1 MSLRNAGEN
10 YENYGSIAETRPL
23 LDNDAV
29 ESSASLGQVFDE
41 GTGAEGKGQDR
52 RQIGQVS
59 AVFIIFNRIIGTG
72 VFSTPSTI
80 LTHSGSVG
88 MTMWLIGAAISA
100 AGTQVYITWG
110 TAFPKNGGEKN
121 YLEYLFRKPKYL
133 ITSMYASNG
142 VLLAWTAGNSLVFG
156 EYMLKAL
163 NREPTRWALRF
174 VALACITFAMLL
186 HGTALNWGLRLQNF
200 LGIFKLVVLFIVVGT
215 GFVALS
221 GHLHVEPPPRNF
233 ERVFEGT
240 KLDASSLCVCLYNVL
255 WSYVGFSNV
264 NYALSEVKNPKRTI
278 RIAGPLA
285 IGIVTVLYM
294 LANIAYL
301 AGASKEEIV
310 GSGRLVAALLFRNVY
325 GPQAERVLSVF
336 VAMSA
341 LGNVLAVIFAQGRV
355 NQELGRE
362 GILPF
367 SKFWASNRPF
377 NAPLAGLW
385 LHWIIC
391 VITMFALP
399 PGDAYN
405 FVINTISYP
414 LSIINAL
421 ISFGVIYLSRQ
432 PKSTHSPWPRVGPYA
447 QFAALTF
454 GLANVF
460 LFVAPFVPPPPSG
473 RPYEVLPYWTHAAGG
488 WAVFGL
494 GFVYWAVWAVVM
506 PWWGRYGLVRVEQRE
521 ADGLVGYLLPE
532 MAQYDHLPSI
542 PLNSKRGD
550 HNQIRTSQGRRAL
563 PIPSIT
569 QKAQT

>member
-1 MSLRNAGEN
+1 MSLRNAGEA
-10 YENYGSIAETRPL
+10 YENYGSIAAVQPL
-23 LDNDAV
+23 LDAN
-29 ESSASLGQVFDE
+29 ESSDDITSLGGALDE
-41 GTGAEGKGQDR
+41 GTGTEGKVQQR
-52 RQIGQVS
+52 RQIGVIS

-88 MTMWLIGAAISA
+88 MSLTMWLLGAAISA

-110 TAFPKNGGEKN
+110 TAFPRNGGEKN
-121 YLEYLFRKPKYL
+121 YLEYLFRKPRYL

-156 EYMLKAL
+156 EYMLKAV
-163 NREPTRWALRF
+163 NMEPTRWGLRF

-200 LGIFKLVVLFIVVGT
+200 LGIFKLLVLFIVVGT

-221 GHLHVEPPPRNF
+221 GHLHVEPPRNF
-233 ERVFEGT
+233 ENVFEGT

-278 RIAGPLA
+278 RIAGPVA
-285 IGIVTVLYM
+285 IGVATVLYM
-294 LANIAYL
+294 LANVAYI
-301 AGASKEEIV
+301 AGASKEEIT
-310 GSGRLVAALLFRNVY
+310 GSGRLVAAVLFRNVY

-367 SKFWASNRPF
+367 SKLWASNRPF

-385 LHWIIC
+385 LHWLVC

-432 PKSTHSPWPRVGPYA
+432 SGPTRWPRVGPYA
-447 QFAALTF
+447 QLAALAF
-454 GLANVF
+454 GCANVF
-460 LFVAPFVPPPPSG
+460 LFVAPFVRPPSG
-473 RPYEVLPYWTHAAGG
+473 GHPYEVLPYWTHAAGG

-494 GFVYWAVWAVVM
+494 GFAYWFVWMVVL
-506 PWWGRYGLVRVEQRE
+506 PWWGQYGLVRVEKRGS
-521 ADGLVGYLLPE
+521 DGLVVYE
-532 MAQYDHLPSI
+532 FRRI
-542 PLNSKRGD
+542 PF
-550 HNQIRTSQGRRAL
+550 
-563 PIPSIT
+563 
-569 QKAQT
+569 